1 MFFFSFVVASS
12 SFHAYRTSK
21 NIYPCLS
28 KFPKI
33 TCLVQRQFLFICY
46 IPLEHKFLYGSRN
59 LVTSKSRIEL
69 ARKVFNKSKWI
80 EIYASIS
87 PQSKTLHFLYKNI
100 RKYISFISYKTK
112 LFLVMNKIDILWKCL
127 DSMWESLKKK
137 RKVLWCGMR
146 LNTQGGNTLMES
158 PWAIYSLTLSSAWEW
173 TPGCP
178 WVLNWSRSPKRCCV
192 MVTKLTTDWY
202 MYAKMTVNDENCTL
216 VILLIITVSFKAQK
230 GKWLSEG
237 NW

>member
-1 MFFFSFVVASS
+1 MYVNAINLLCFFFSFVVASS

-137 RKVLWCGMR
+137 RKEKDMMW
-146 LNTQGGNTLMES
+146 NETE
-158 PWAIYSLTLSSAWEW
+158 YSGWQHLDGE
-173 TPGCP
+173 PMG
-178 WVLNWSRSPKRCCV
+178 
-192 MVTKLTTDWY
+192 Y
-202 MYAKMTVNDENCTL
+202 
-216 VILLIITVSFKAQK
+216 I
-230 GKWLSEG
+230 
-237 NW
+237 